1 MSFYFCGRYIN
12 TDADEKKVER
22 DTYAAIPYFWSSGDH
37 YGYEKW
43 ESNLEAFFSYFILTE
58 VLLYPNEAGWKNLLL
73 RKRRSCRLSMLV
85 CIKRSP
91 YFVCSTLFYSSE
103 ADYKE
108 LEVVDELKSEIIDKP
123 DPEDVDEADPE
134 PTVIVELNIIDE
146 PELEVVDEAEF
157 EPEVK

>member
-1 MSFYFCGRYIN
+1 MGFYFCDKYIHI
-12 TDADEKKVER
+12 DGDENEVAW
-22 DTYAAIPYFWSSGDH
+22 DMHATIPCFWGFGDH

-134 PTVIVELNIIDE
+134 PPVIVELNIIDE
-146 PELEVVDEAEF
+146 PDLEVVDEVEF